1 MKKKALV
8 LCVCVLCLL
17 AVAAAIIIKNSTVI
31 GSIQGAELET
41 VIIGDTVYQYDSSL
55 EFTQAD
61 KGRFLGVVTNGKDK
75 FRVYSV
81 KGDIEG
87 QYIYRLWGYDGAFY
101 AKTD

>member
-1 MKKKALV
+1 M
-8 LCVCVLCLL
+8 
-17 AVAAAIIIKNSTVI
+17 
-31 GSIQGAELET
+31 ET

-61 KGRFLGVVTNGKDK
+61 KGRFLGVVTNGSDK

-81 KGDIEG
+81 KGDTNN

-101 AKTD
+101 QKAE